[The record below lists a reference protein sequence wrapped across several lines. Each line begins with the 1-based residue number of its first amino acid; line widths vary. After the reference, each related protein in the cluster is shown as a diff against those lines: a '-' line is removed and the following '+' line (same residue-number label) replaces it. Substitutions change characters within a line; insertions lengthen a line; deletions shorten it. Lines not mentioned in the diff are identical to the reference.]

1 MQHTFIQKENQN
13 ESLRLTPP
21 VTYRK
26 KKHMAVVLAKLNPTS
41 QRIKKKKEINIEE
54 SNQIK
59 SLTNL
64 SRPSVCTFS
73 IALNIRT
80 AC

>member
-13 ESLRLTPP
+13 KSLRLTPL
-21 VTYRK
+21 VTYRKK

-59 SLTNL
+59 SNT
-64 SRPSVCTFS
+64 
-73 IALNIRT
+73 
-80 AC
+80 